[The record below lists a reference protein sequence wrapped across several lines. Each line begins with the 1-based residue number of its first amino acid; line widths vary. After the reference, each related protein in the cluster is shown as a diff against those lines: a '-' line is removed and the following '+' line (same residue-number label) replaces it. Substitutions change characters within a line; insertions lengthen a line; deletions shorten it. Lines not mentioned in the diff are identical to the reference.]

1 MVPHHRAEASA
12 CMGRM
17 LPGSTG
23 GVLREHP
30 SSRAPEVCSVQ
41 AASLWAQSQSQL
53 SWSHSVWETGLG
65 RNVHSGTRSSLSEGW
80 TLLCGV
86 LRTRR

>member
-1 MVPHHRAEASA
+1 MVPYHRAEASA
-12 CMGRM
+12 CVGRVM
-17 LPGSTG
+17 PVSYWWSAKETA
-23 GVLREHP
+23 
-30 SSRAPEVCSVQ
+30 SRALEVCSVQ

-65 RNVHSGTRSSLSEGW
+65 QNVHSGTRSSLSEGW